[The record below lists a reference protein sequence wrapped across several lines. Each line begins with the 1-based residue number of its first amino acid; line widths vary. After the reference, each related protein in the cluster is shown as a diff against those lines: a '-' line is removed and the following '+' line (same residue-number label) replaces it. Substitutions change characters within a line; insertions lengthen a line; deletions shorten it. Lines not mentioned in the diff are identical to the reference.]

1 YLVNTVVGSGI
12 AFPHA
17 RIQGLSQACFAVGR
31 KLEAMQW
38 GSTEGAAVRLVF
50 LSAVPATDA
59 SEYLRLLSGL
69 TRLSK
74 QPDLVERLHNATDSE
89 EIMAVLK
96 QVKLRESSPTPAVAI

>member
-1 YLVNTVVGSGI
+1 
-12 AFPHA
+12 
-17 RIQGLSQACFAVGR
+17 
-31 KLEAMQW
+31 MQW

-74 QPDLVERLHNATDSE
+74 QPDLVEQLHNATDSE